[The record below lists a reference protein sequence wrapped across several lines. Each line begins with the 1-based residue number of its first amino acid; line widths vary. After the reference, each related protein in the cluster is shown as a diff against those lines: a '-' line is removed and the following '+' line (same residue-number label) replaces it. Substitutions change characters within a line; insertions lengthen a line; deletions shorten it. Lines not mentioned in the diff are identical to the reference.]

1 MTSDSLVAEIRR
13 VLSELVGC
21 AVEDVSDDEQFVR
34 QGLDSLKATRMI
46 ATLAELLDRPLSPAV
61 AWAHP
66 TITSLAAHLLDD
78 AAPATRTRGA
88 ARTTPV
94 PAASEPIAVVGI
106 GCRFPQA
113 DGVDAYWELL
123 RSGTDAVRAA
133 AERTGQDVRDGLP
146 QSVLNRMPTE
156 AGYLDRPG
164 DEFDPLFFGISPREA
179 AEMDPQQ
186 RLFLEVAWEAL
197 ESAGV
202 SASELA
208 GSRTGVF
215 AGAIWHDYADL
226 RPGPLTSHSATG
238 QALNMIAN
246 RLSYVLGLRGPSVT
260 VDTAC
265 SSSLLAVHLA
275 CQSIWSGESTIAVAG
290 GVNLLLSAD
299 TMVALTLFGGL
310 AQDGR
315 CKAFDASGDG
325 FGRGEGCGV
334 VVLKPLSRALADGD
348 DVWCTIRGSATNND
362 GLSNGLTAPNP
373 VAQEE
378 VLRAAYER
386 AGVAPGEVHFV
397 ETHGTGT
404 ALGDPIEASAL
415 GAVFAEDRA
424 FAEDRS
430 AQLVLGSVKTNI
442 GHLEGAAGI
451 AGLIK
456 TALVL
461 RHRAVPPNLHFRD
474 PNPHIDFDG
483 LGLRVPTELE
493 EWPAD
498 RRALAGVSS
507 FGWGGTNV
515 HVVLEGRDEPQ
526 PWDWSALDGPAAAAS
541 DRKVA
546 FVCSPHGHQ
555 WFGMARAM
563 LRTEPVFRAA
573 LERCDAELQP
583 YTGWSLLQ
591 ELHVDEDRTR
601 WDDVSVTQPVL
612 FAIQVALAEWLEA
625 GGVRPDAVTGHSLGE
640 IAAAVIAGIL
650 DLPDAV
656 RLVHHYSR
664 LQAVISGRGGG
675 MAIVDRS
682 AADLARFTAD
692 GRVVVAARNGPRS
705 TVLAGEVTALE
716 AALAE
721 LKADGVLGAMVKVGL
736 PAHSAAIDEIL
747 PELAASTEGIRPR
760 PGRIPMYSTVTGRP
774 IDWREVTGA
783 YFCRNLR
790 EQVVL
795 ADAVAALLEDG
806 HSVLVELSATP
817 VLTAGLEQCVA
828 DSGREAVV
836 LGTMLRAADDRQG
849 AAETLAALH
858 ALGLPAARP
867 GHGADRAELFTV
879 SARSAAALR
888 ELADRT
894 ADRVADAAGTG
905 LADLCRA
912 AAPRAEHPHRLAVV
926 ARSTAEL
933 AERLRAAEP
942 APVGVDS
949 RAGVAF
955 VFPGQGSQWIGM
967 GTELLAAEPVFH
979 AAIREID
986 AAARAYLDW
995 SILAELQAGEDTS
1008 RMDRIDVIQP
1018 VIFAVQVA
1026 LAALWRSWGVVPS
1039 AVVGHSMGEIAA
1051 SHVAGALSLDDALRV
1066 ICLRSGLM
1074 RRASGQG
1081 AMLAVELT
1089 MEQAEEVTAPYADTV
1104 SIAVSN
1110 SARST
1115 VLSGGLPALEAIEAQ
1130 LKEAGTFCRRVKVDV
1145 ASHSPQMDPLR
1156 EDLLDALAPVAPRV
1170 AAVPIWSTVTG
1181 RVSDGSDM
1189 TAEYWVDNLRKP
1201 VLFGRQVDRLIES
1214 GTRVFAEMSPHPIL
1228 LPAVEQVAMDRSVPV
1243 AVVPSLRRNEGERE
1257 TLLGSVGRL
1266 YTAGLPLD
1274 LGLVRGAA
1282 LHGARLPSY
1291 PWQRQRLWY
1300 EAVAASGA
1308 ARSAA
1313 RGGLLGERLD
1323 SAVEP
1328 GTHYW
1333 QTTYDRTTIGAHD
1346 HVIGGEAVLPGAA
1359 VVELALAVAEQVRP
1373 GREHAVTGLR
1383 FVEPLRLD
1391 EDGGRQVQA
1400 VLVEHESADD
1410 LRVFA
1415 RFGTEQVCVAAALLE
1430 PVGAAEPAPLDLAAA
1445 GGRLPRTMDGAAFYA
1460 SLAERGLAYGPA
1472 YRAVTEVRFG
1482 ADEALARLAVPAES
1496 PAAAQFRVAPALLDG
1511 AIQAALAPVLAAAD
1525 GGFVSTGVERVVV
1538 HARPTDECWA
1548 HATVR
1553 PAPDVPEGLLADV
1566 SIVGADG
1573 RVFVRV
1579 SGVAISRMRLRVAE
1593 AAAEQADAADLRSEL
1608 DALLAVEDEAK
1619 RRELLAELVTDC
1631 VAGVTR
1637 VPAASVAPDSPM
1649 RSLGVDSVMSLELR
1663 NRLERRFGLRLAATV
1678 IWNYPTVQELSAFL
1692 YGQLTPD
1699 QAAEEPARP
1708 AAAPAPV
1715 AEARADEGSPEDA
1728 LQAELAELA
1737 KMLEEL

>member
-1 MTSDSLVAEIRR
+1 MRR
-13 VLSELVGC
+13 VLAELVGC
-21 AVEDVSDDEQFVR
+21 AVEDLSDDEQFVR
-34 QGLDSLKATRMI
+34 QGLDSLKASRLV

-66 TITSLAAHLLDD
+66 TISSLAAHLLDD
-78 AAPATRTRGA
+78 AAPTARAGDA
-88 ARTTPV
+88 AHTA
-94 PAASEPIAVVGI
+94 PAPSAAEPIAVVGI

-123 RSGTDAVRAA
+123 RSGTDAVRAV
-133 AERTGQDVRDGLP
+133 AERSGQDALDRLP

-202 SASELA
+202 CASELA

-238 QALNMIAN
+238 QALNMVAN
-246 RLSYVLGLRGPSVT
+246 RLSYVLGLRGPSLT

-275 CQSIWSGESTIAVAG
+275 CQSIRSGESSMAIAG
-290 GVNLLLSAD
+290 GVNLLFSAD

-378 VLRAAYER
+378 VLRAAYQR
-386 AGVAPGEVHFV
+386 AGVAPSEVHFV

-415 GAVFAEDRA
+415 GAVFAEGRDA
-424 FAEDRS
+424 K
-430 AQLVLGSVKTNI
+430 LVLGSVKTNL

-461 RHRAVPPNLHFRD
+461 RHRAVPPNLHFHD

-498 RRALAGVSS
+498 RRALGGVSS

-515 HVVLEGRDEPQ
+515 HVVLEGHDEPE
-526 PWDWSALDGPAAAAS
+526 PWDFSALDGPAAAVSAP
-541 DRKVA
+541 KVA

-563 LRTEPVFRAA
+563 LRTEPVFRAV
-573 LERCDAELQP
+573 LERCDAELRP

-640 IAAAVIAGIL
+640 IAAAVIAGIV

-664 LQAVISGRGGG
+664 LQAAIAGRGGG
-675 MAIVDRS
+675 MAIVDQS
-682 AADLARFTAD
+682 AADLARFTD
-692 GRVVVAARNGPRS
+692 GGRAVVAALNGPRS

-747 PELAASTEGIRPR
+747 PELRASIEGIRPR

-774 IDWREVTGA
+774 IAWQDVTA
-783 YFCRNLR
+783 EYFCRNLR

-795 ADAVAALLEDG
+795 ADAMAALLEDG
-806 HSVLVELSATP
+806 HTVFLELSATP

-849 AAETLAALH
+849 PAEALAALH
-858 ALGLPAARP
+858 ALGLPVVRP
-867 GHGADRAELFTV
+867 GHGADRVELFTV

-894 ADRVADAAGTG
+894 ADQVAATRADTADTS

-912 AAPRAEHPHRLAVV
+912 AVSRADHPHRLAVV

-933 AERLRAAEP
+933 AKRLRVAEP
-942 APVGVDS
+942 GPTGVDS

-967 GTELLAAEPVFH
+967 GTELLATEPVFH

-995 SILAELQAGEDTS
+995 SILAELQAGEDSS

-1018 VIFAVQVA
+1018 VIFSVQVA

-1039 AVVGHSMGEIAA
+1039 AVVGHSMGETAA
-1051 SHVAGALSLDDALRV
+1051 SHVAGALSLHDALRV
-1066 ICLRSGLM
+1066 ICLRSALM

-1089 MEQAEEVTAPYADTV
+1089 MEQAEEITAPYADTV

-1115 VLSGGLPALEAIEAQ
+1115 VLSGGRPALEEIEAR
-1130 LKEAGTFCRRVKVDV
+1130 LKEAGTFCRWVKVDV
-1145 ASHSPQMDPLR
+1145 ASHSPQMDSLR
-1156 EDLLDALAPVAPRV
+1156 DDLLDALAPVTPRA

-1181 RVSDGSDM
+1181 RVSDGTDM
-1189 TAEYWVDNLRKP
+1189 TGEYWVDNLRKP
-1201 VLFGRQVDRLIES
+1201 VLFGMQIDRLIES

-1228 LPAVEQVAMDRSVPV
+1228 LPAVEQVAMDRTVQV

-1257 TLLGSVGRL
+1257 SLLGSVGRL
-1266 YTAGLPLD
+1266 YTTGLPLD
-1274 LGLVRGAA
+1274 LALVGGAS
-1282 LHGARLPSY
+1282 LRGARLPSY
-1291 PWQRQRLWY
+1291 PWQRRRLWY
-1300 EAVAASGA
+1300 EEVAGAGA
-1308 ARSAA
+1308 ARSATL
-1313 RGGLLGERLD
+1313 GGLLGERLD

-1333 QTTYDRTTIGAHD
+1333 QTTYDRTTVAAHD

-1359 VVELALAVAEQVRP
+1359 MVELALAVAEQVRP
-1373 GREHAVTGLR
+1373 GREPAVTGLR

-1391 EDGGRQVQA
+1391 EEGGRQVQA
-1400 VLVEHESADD
+1400 VLVEHESSDD
-1410 LRVFA
+1410 LRIFA
-1415 RFGTEQVCVAAALLE
+1415 RFGTEQVCVAAALME
-1430 PVGAAEPAPLDLAAA
+1430 PAGAAEVAPLDLAAVRD
-1445 GGRLPRTMDGAAFYA
+1445 RLPETVDGSTFYA
-1460 SLAERGLAYGPA
+1460 ALAERGLAYGPA
-1472 YRAVTEVRFG
+1472 YQAVTEVGVG

-1511 AIQAALAPVLAAAD
+1511 AVQAALAPVLGTD
-1525 GGFVSTGVERVVV
+1525 GGFVSTGIDRVVV
-1538 HARPTDECWA
+1538 HGRPDDECWA
-1548 HATVR
+1548 YATVR
-1553 PAPDVPEGLLADV
+1553 PARATPDGLRADV
-1566 SIVGADG
+1566 WIVGADG
-1573 RVFVRV
+1573 RVFVQV
-1579 SGVAISRMRLRVAE
+1579 SGVAISRVRLRGAE
-1593 AAAEQADAADLRSEL
+1593 GAGEQAAAEDLRSEL
-1608 DALLAVEDEAK
+1608 DALLAVEDETK
-1619 RRELLAELVTDC
+1619 RRKLLAELVTDC

-1637 VPAASVAPDSPM
+1637 VPVASVAPDSPM
-1649 RSLGVDSVMSLELR
+1649 RAMGVDSVMSLELR

-1678 IWNYPTVQELSAFL
+1678 IWNYPTVQDLSAFL
-1692 YGQLTPD
+1692 DERLAPERP
-1699 QAAEEPARP
+1699 AEAPAGS
-1708 AAAPAPV
+1708 AAAPAEPAPV
-1715 AEARADEGSPEDA
+1715 PGAGASDDTPENA
-1728 LQAELAELA
+1728 LQLELAELA